1 MIASRKVNGV
11 TERTRPIYPYPVLAR
26 YLGQGDA
33 KQAAS
38 FGPVDP
44 ARK

>member
-1 MIASRKVNGV
+1 MNGV
-11 TERTRPIYPYPVLAR
+11 TERTRPIYPYPLLAR

-33 KQAAS
+33 RQAAS